1 MTSDDRLIH
10 AVSIHDFTNTPQ
22 SNISQTNTWLISC
35 ACVRSWLSE
44 ACCYMAE
51 MGQTF
56 KKPLSGS
63 RSIRTLTS
71 GLYANVIVHGMGFSS
86 VYRTRAPSTAS
97 ILDVARGIGLQR
109 ERA

>member
-1 MTSDDRLIH
+1 MYLSYK
-10 AVSIHDFTNTPQ
+10 VSVILHEFTNKAH
-22 SNISQTNTWLISC
+22 SNIGRFNNWLISC
-35 ACVRSWLSE
+35 ACVSPSWLSE

-63 RSIRTLTS
+63 RTTRALSS
-71 GLYANVIVHGMGFSS
+71 GLYANVIVHGMGSS
-86 VYRTRAPSTAS
+86 SIYRTRELSTAFK
-97 ILDVARGIGLQR
+97 DVARRMGLQR